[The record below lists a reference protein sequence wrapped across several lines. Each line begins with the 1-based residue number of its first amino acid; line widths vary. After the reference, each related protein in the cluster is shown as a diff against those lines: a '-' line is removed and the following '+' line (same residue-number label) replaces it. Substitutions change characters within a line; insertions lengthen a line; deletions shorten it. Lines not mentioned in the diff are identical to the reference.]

1 MRSSSQCGKQLD
13 YMVPPQAML
22 AARTSSMEIAGF
34 QVWHQVK
41 WQQRCCACA
50 HAQLCFPSLWCHR
63 VRPLSAQYTPQL
75 STGAQTPLGADF
87 PDNTT
92 APVCPRPAETL
103 CSICCCSGVVLC
115 TALMALLCQAREL
128 NLATKWA
135 STSLSLTVSILRLL
149 GLDFPAAFNDTIL
162 VACPLQLCPHSA
174 YPN

>member
-1 MRSSSQCGKQLD
+1 MTSGEVAAAVLCLCPCPAVLPQLVVPQGETSQCTVHSAAEHRSSD
-13 YMVPPQAML
+13 
-22 AARTSSMEIAGF
+22 TSWS
-34 QVWHQVK
+34 
-41 WQQRCCACA
+41 R
-50 HAQLCFPSLWCHR
+50 FPRQYNCSSL
-63 VRPLSAQYTPQL
+63 P
-75 STGAQTPLGADF
+75 
-87 PDNTT
+87 T
-92 APVCPRPAETL
+92 ASRDL

-135 STSLSLTVSILRLL
+135 STSLSLIVSILRLL